1 MIRPVTCVCF
11 LLACGSGLYVYQS
24 KHRVQLIDRDIE
36 RTVRATDALREQTRV
51 AHAEWTL
58 LNDPQRLQLLADQ
71 FLKLKN
77 VAPGQFTSMAELDN
91 RLPAVTVPEPEPTSQ
106 DPLAVPVAEP
116 PPPVAVVPPL
126 APAKPV
132 AIAAAPTPPH
142 VPEHKI
148 LPLPHQAAVE
158 TTPAATPP
166 RQVVAEAAPAPT
178 PARPQS
184 PVFRPV
190 VAADPPRPAPP
201 RIVRASLPAQPP
213 PGPVVGSALG
223 MARGGS
229 PPPPQPMPV
238 SASQWVTNGGGG

>member
-36 RTVRATDALREQTRV
+36 RTVHATDALREQTRV

-58 LNDPQRLQLLADQ
+58 LNDPQRLQILADQ
-71 FLKLKN
+71 FLNLKN

-91 RLPAVTVPEPEPTSQ
+91 RLPAVTVPEPAPQ

-116 PPPVAVVPPL
+116 PPVAVVPPP

-142 VPEHKI
+142 VPEHKPPS
-148 LPLPHQAAVE
+148 PL
-158 TTPAATPP
+158 PP
-166 RQVVAEAAPAPT
+166 RQVVAEAAPAAT
-178 PARPQS
+178 PARAPS

-190 VAADPPRPAPP
+190 VATDPPRPAAP
-201 RIVRASLPAQPP
+201 RIVRASLPAQPA

-223 MARGGS
+223 MARGG